1 MEQKTWEQSLPS
13 CTLSEHCPLLIVR
26 KKKLLKTS
34 KNTAETKLSGKVN
47 WSLLLLIDIAESLTM
62 THLLAQDY

>member
-1 MEQKTWEQSLPS
+1 LPS
-13 CTLSEHCPLLIVR
+13 ADCEE
-26 KKKLLKTS
+26 KKLLKTS